1 MEQCIRVL
9 VTDDHPQSRKG
20 LRALLATC
28 PGVEVICEAENGRQA
43 ARLVEDLE
51 PDVVLMDMQ
60 MPVWDGFQ
68 ATRYIKSHW
77 PQVRIL
83 ALSIHAAWQG
93 AALAAGADAFLL
105 KGCPSHVLFAALH
118 GKIPDHSETE
128 TTWADQTEGSAT
140 TAECARALQILA
152 GSVLLTA

>member
-9 VTDDHPQSRKG
+9 IADDHPQSRKG

-43 ARLVEDLE
+43 AQLVEDLE

-60 MPVWDGFQ
+60 MPVWDGFE
-68 ATRYIKSHW
+68 ATRYIKNHW
-77 PQVRIL
+77 PHVRIL
-83 ALSIHAAWQG
+83 ALSIHAAWHG

-105 KGCPSHVLFAALH
+105 KGCPSQALFAALR
-118 GKIPDHSETE
+118 GKVPAHPEAEIAWTDQ
-128 TTWADQTEGSAT
+128 ADGSAT
-140 TAECARALQILA
+140 TAELVRAIQLVT
-152 GSVLLTA
+152 GSFLIPV